1 MDPQCPLLF
10 FQMDSPYLVLLGP
23 GFLLAKTKFNF
34 HSPEPTKQQSCRQRH
49 FEAGPSFVVM
59 EMLAP
64 FFSRF
69 KGKTRSEQ
77 GRHKMHPGYMINS
90 EFSQYGR
97 NGIQVESR
105 PRLL

>member
-1 MDPQCPLLF
+1 MNI
-10 FQMDSPYLVLLGP
+10 VAAG
-23 GFLLAKTKFNF
+23 
-34 HSPEPTKQQSCRQRH
+34 
-49 FEAGPSFVVM
+49 EAGPSFVVM

-77 GRHKMHPGYMINS
+77 GRHKMYPGYMINS